1 MLQYD
6 YQESV
11 GYWITMAYNA
21 YLDVFKES
29 LDPYGITYR
38 QAQILGWLAVRG
50 PLSQA
55 ELAGLMMIEPPSLVG
70 TLDRMEA
77 IGLLERK
84 SCPSDRRKNLVHALP
99 AADGMWEQ
107 IAACGRTVRAKAT
120 QGLSQ
125 EEVATLRDLLERVRT
140 NLAPAAVVES
150 IS

>member
-99 AADGMWEQ
+99 AADGMWGQ

-120 QGLSQ
+120 QGLSP

-150 IS
+150 MS